1 MAQTKPITIKYTASR
16 ERKIRKDYETEL
28 AKARKTPICFEQKT
42 GNEFI
47 STEFTANELL
57 ALDKTIRE
65 TLGSDYQIVN
75 VKYSD
80 LGTNG
85 NGKSYVTYAIIHK
98 DLFCRSKAKWDN
110 ELETFC
116 YGTNPIVIP
125 AFPKSLVGNKKCGQ
139 YSTEGYIWLT
149 FRKVSNRNTIMYM
162 SDDVETFG
170 FKGKYKRHWEK
181 TGHMYWVT
189 AILFEKYLESIVGGI
204 TNVKAMFEK
213 FV

>member
-1 MAQTKPITIKYTASR
+1 MAQTNHITIKYTASR
-16 ERKIRKDYETEL
+16 ERKIRKDYETEK
-28 AKARKTPICFEQKT
+28 AKARKIPISFAQSRGDEL
-42 GNEFI
+42 I

-80 LGTNG
+80 LGANG

-98 DLFCRSKAKWDN
+98 DLFCRSKAKWDSES
-110 ELETFC
+110 ELFC

-125 AFPKSLVGNKKCGQ
+125 AFPKTVVGNKKCGQ

-149 FRKVSNRNTIMYM
+149 FRKVSNAHTILYM

-170 FKGKYKRHWEK
+170 FKGKYKRHWDK
-181 TGHMYWVT
+181 TGHLYWVT
-189 AILFEKYLESIVGGI
+189 EVLFEKYLESLIGGI
-204 TNVKAMFEK
+204 KNVKAMFEK